1 MMMIRRMIIGMGIN
15 DNDNDVFAA
24 RGKSL
29 NSITTSRRLVG
40 ALITVG
46 SIGGHSYA
54 HIIVKSSR
62 TRKGFKSAVHCS
74 VGSILG

>member
-1 MMMIRRMIIGMGIN
+1 MMMTNLMTMMRRMIIGMGIN

-24 RGKSL
+24 RGKCP

-46 SIGGHSYA
+46 
-54 HIIVKSSR
+54 
-62 TRKGFKSAVHCS
+62 
-74 VGSILG
+74 